1 MTIPTDTKILAV
13 VITASASII
22 AVACTYL
29 TKLVSD
35 LADKRR
41 HNKMQLMAIRNELV
55 VNKGL
60 SEAIEKH
67 TRTFG
72 FKFIDKV
79 WSSSDTSSI
88 YGRGIPADL
97 ILEAYSKI
105 QLFNTLND
113 RYSLISE
120 DENYRNKDQRLRQ
133 EHAEMVAIAEDIG
146 KIIGLIL
153 EKMR

>member
-1 MTIPTDTKILAV
+1 MTIPTDIKILAA

-22 AVACTYL
+22 AVALTYL
-29 TKLVSD
+29 TKLLTE

-41 HNKMQLMAIRNELV
+41 QDKMHLMSIRNELA
-55 VNKGL
+55 VNKVL
-60 SEAIEKH
+60 SAAIEKH

-79 WSSSDTSSI
+79 WSSSDTSTI
-88 YGRGIPADL
+88 YRTNVPSDL

-120 DENYRNKDQRLRQ
+120 NENYLSKDQMLFQ
-133 EHAEMVAIAEDIG
+133 EHAEMVAIAEDISR
-146 KIIGLIL
+146 IIDSIL
-153 EKMR
+153 AKM